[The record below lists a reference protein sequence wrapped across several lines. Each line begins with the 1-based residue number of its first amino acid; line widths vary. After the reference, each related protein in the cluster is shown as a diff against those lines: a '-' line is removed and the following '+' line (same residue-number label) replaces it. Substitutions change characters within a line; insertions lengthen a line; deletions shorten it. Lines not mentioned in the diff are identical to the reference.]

1 MKKATKI
8 MNTEFGGRLSGLVK
22 TLDTA
27 IQERAETSEWR
38 EPGRYGALDREIHKM
53 MDQLE
58 VYKLA
63 IKTFCDLE
71 VCFTRTDE
79 YFGLCTEDESFYL
92 MKIEREAG
100 E

>member
-8 MNTEFGGRLSGLVK
+8 MNTEFGCRLSGLIK
-22 TLDTA
+22 ALDIT
-27 IQERAETSEWR
+27 IQERAKTNEWE
-38 EPGRYGALDREIHKM
+38 EPERYEALNQEINKM

-63 IKTFCDLE
+63 LRTFCDLE
-71 VCFTRTDE
+71 LYFTRTDE